1 MKNYPTILWANDAL
15 KKGSFSFVCDENLM
29 RLRHELSDFCE
40 EAYIEYAV
48 LREKDGFRRCLREE
62 GRFFSALAVIAE
74 NMPMLLMNDDLR
86 EFLGHM
92 YQEPGVYFQGMVAVL
107 QACGIRETYIAG
119 FANLHIGEPEVRNW
133 CKSAFRRLQCRRAV
147 CRREE
152 GDAAAGSGA
161 RQPVPSAS
169 WFVAVLSGVL
179 RFGAVYR
186 HDAFKR
192 PAGIAGKR
200 I

>member
-1 MKNYPTILWANDAL
+1 
-15 KKGSFSFVCDENLM
+15 
-29 RLRHELSDFCE
+29 
-40 EAYIEYAV
+40 
-48 LREKDGFRRCLREE
+48 
-62 GRFFSALAVIAE
+62 
-74 NMPMLLMNDDLR
+74 MNDDLR

-133 CKSAFRRLQCRRAV
+133 CKAHFGVCNADRAV

-152 GDAAAGSGA
+152 GDAAAGYGT

-169 WFVAVLSGVL
+169 WSWLFCLVFFVLGLFIGMTLLSGL
-179 RFGAVYR
+179 LA
-186 HDAFKR
+186 
-192 PAGIAGKR
+192 
-200 I
+200 

>member
-48 LREKDGFRRCLREE
+48 LREKDGFCRCLREE
-62 GRFFSALAVIAE
+62 CRFFSALAVIAE

-92 YQEPGVYFQGMVAVL
+92 YQEPGVYFQGGV
-107 QACGIRETYIAG
+107 
-119 FANLHIGEPEVRNW
+119 
-133 CKSAFRRLQCRRAV
+133 SRRTAQ
-147 CRREE
+147 
-152 GDAAAGSGA
+152 
-161 RQPVPSAS
+161 
-169 WFVAVLSGVL
+169 
-179 RFGAVYR
+179 
-186 HDAFKR
+186 
-192 PAGIAGKR
+192 
-200 I
+200 

>member
-1 MKNYPTILWANDAL
+1 ML

-133 CKSAFRRLQCRRAV
+133 CKAHFGVCNADELFAAVKKEMPLPDMELVNLCRPRH
-147 CRREE
+147 
-152 GDAAAGSGA
+152 GSWLFCL
-161 RQPVPSAS
+161 VF
-169 WFVAVLSGVL
+169 FVLGLFIGMTLLSGL
-179 RFGAVYR
+179 LA
-186 HDAFKR
+186 
-192 PAGIAGKR
+192 
-200 I
+200 